1 MVMLRWK
8 AKVWW
13 GQIKANHEA
22 YGQPLVNTWIEF
34 YFLLLPSIC

>member
-1 MVMLRWK
+1 MMEGQGMV
-8 AKVWW
+8 

-34 YFLLLPSIC
+34 IFLIIA